1 MPDFEGPVSLY
12 CSAAEPYVFTPMCRV
27 LSKWCDMVMCV
38 FKEWAFT
45 EFLVVEKGSV
55 TNNHKQFKMYAMSV
69 LLIKEMFVVG
79 LRELQALRKGRWISV
94 TLDDAVAGQQLQLL
108 RHCFSVMKPQVK
120 PLTKICT
127 VKLLKSCRSILD

>member
-1 MPDFEGPVSLY
+1 
-12 CSAAEPYVFTPMCRV
+12 
-27 LSKWCDMVMCV
+27 MVMCV

-45 EFLVVEKGSV
+45 EFLVVEKGSI
-55 TNNHKQFKMYAMSV
+55 TNNRKQLKMYAMSV

-79 LRELQALRKGRWISV
+79 FRELQALRKGRWSSV

-120 PLTKICT
+120 PLT
-127 VKLLKSCRSILD
+127 L